1 MLRSSRQRNGAQL
14 LQRKSEW
21 QGANQLVTE
30 RRQLLETLATLPADE
45 EVVLATV
52 VRVEGSAYRRPGAR
66 MLIPRYG
73 RSVGTLSGGCLETE
87 VSKKAWY
94 LTEGGKAVVCR
105 YSTASMTVAGLSG
118 PEDGA
123 DDQADEEI
131 ELAFGLGCNGT
142 VHVLLQRLPVSA
154 PLFARL
160 CAVEQG
166 RAVAAQAIVIEKSG
180 DWWVN
185 IGETIAIGVEH
196 EAKAAFADPALTA
209 LVQAE
214 LISVC
219 QQGRSQLLQ
228 LNGPADL
235 GQQRLTLL
243 LEYLPPRPALIVV
256 GAGHDAEPLVRLAVL
271 MGWRVTVVDGR
282 RHFARPERFPG
293 AEQVLCLSVA
303 DAAALV
309 NIDPAAVVIMSH
321 SFSQDRDWLRYF
333 LRQSPPYL
341 GQLGPKSRT
350 ERLLGELAESH
361 EPAIGQAIRRL
372 RAPVG
377 LDLGGST
384 PEAVA
389 LAILAEAQAAL
400 NGRLGG
406 PLADR
411 SGAIHTA
418 EPMRVLAWPP
428 TGEGASR

>member
-1 MLRSSRQRNGAQL
+1 M
-14 LQRKSEW
+14 
-21 QGANQLVTE
+21 TE
-30 RRQLLETLATLPADE
+30 RRQLLALLDRLPPDD

-73 RSVGTLSGGCLETE
+73 RSIGTLSGGCLESE

-94 LTEGGKAVVCR
+94 LTEGGRAVVCR
-105 YSTASMTVAGLSG
+105 YSTASLSVTG
-118 PEDGA
+118 PGTGAEEDA
-123 DDQADEEI
+123 IDTETDAET

-142 VHVLLQRLPVSA
+142 VHVLLQRLPVQA

-160 CAVEQG
+160 RAVEQG
-166 RAVAAQAIVIEKSG
+166 RAPAAQAIVIEKTG
-180 DWWVN
+180 DWAANV
-185 IGETIAIGVEH
+185 GESTAIGVEPSI
-196 EAKAAFADPALTA
+196 KGDFVDPALTQAVKQELAA
-209 LVQAE
+209 LTVNP
-214 LISVC
+214 
-219 QQGRSQLLQ
+219 GRSQLLQ
-228 LNGPADL
+228 WQAPDGAA
-235 GQQRLTLL
+235 LTLL
-243 LEYLPPRPALIVV
+243 MEALMPPPALIIV
-256 GAGHDAEPLVRLAVL
+256 GAGHDAEPLVRLAAL
-271 MGWRVTVVDGR
+271 MGWRVTVIDGR
-282 RHFARPERFPG
+282 RHFARPERFPE

-303 DAAALV
+303 DAAALAEAGS
-309 NIDPAAVVIMSH
+309 AAVVIMSH

-333 LRQSPPYL
+333 LSKSPPYL

-350 ERLLGELAESH
+350 DRLLGELALNDDPSL
-361 EPAIGQAIRRL
+361 RRATRQL

-411 SGAIHTA
+411 AGSIHSA
-418 EPMRVLAWPP
+418 EPMTVKAWPGP
-428 TGEGASR
+428 V

>member
-1 MLRSSRQRNGAQL
+1 M
-14 LQRKSEW
+14 
-21 QGANQLVTE
+21 TE
-30 RRQLLETLATLPADE
+30 RRQLLDTLTTLPADD

-105 YSTASMTVAGLSG
+105 YSTASMTVSG
-118 PEDGA
+118 QPMAEEYSPGEA
-123 DDQADEEI
+123 DEAADEET

-142 VHVLLQRLPVSA
+142 VHVLLQRLPVGA

-160 CAVEQG
+160 RAVEQG
-166 RAVAAQAIVIEKSG
+166 RAAAAQAIVIEKSG
-180 DWWVN
+180 NWAVN
-185 IGETIAIGVEH
+185 IGETVAIGIEG
-196 EAKAAFADPALTA
+196 EQKTAFADSALTD

-214 LISVC
+214 LTSVC
-219 QQGRSQLLQ
+219 QHGRSQLLQ
-228 LNGPADL
+228 LNGPADV

-243 LEYLPPRPALIVV
+243 LEYLPPQPALILI
-256 GAGHDAEPLVRLAVL
+256 GAGHDAEPLVRLAAL

-303 DAAALV
+303 DAAALM
-309 NIDPAAVVIMSH
+309 NIGPAAVVIMSH
-321 SFSQDRDWLRYF
+321 SFSQDRDWLRHF
-333 LRQSPPYL
+333 LHQSPPYL

-361 EPAIGQAIRRL
+361 EPALGQAIRRL